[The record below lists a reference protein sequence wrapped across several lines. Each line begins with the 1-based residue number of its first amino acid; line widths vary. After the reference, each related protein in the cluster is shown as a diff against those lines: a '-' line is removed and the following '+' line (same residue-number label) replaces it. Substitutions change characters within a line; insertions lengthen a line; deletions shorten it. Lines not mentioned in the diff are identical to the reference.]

1 MSLSASAFGD
11 SQPDCE
17 SSSTTSTVIPVVKEK
32 TRRSLGGISELMKAN
47 RKEYSDVQQK
57 LEEVISK
64 IKTGEDEY
72 KERGRA
78 MDLIRSDGGKRDKY
92 NRSLDEAAIDAL
104 KALDFIKKA
113 ANEER
118 ESLVN
123 KHSRLEVEFQ
133 ELKALNETSAATKY
147 KLDQIRIG
155 AVDKR
160 RQGGFMCGEF
170 DCGV

>member
-1 MSLSASAFGD
+1 MKINFIFGKSVGALTGVFLLMSLSASAFGD

-17 SSSTTSTVIPVVKEK
+17 SSSTTSTVIRVVKEK

-92 NRSLDEAAIDAL
+92 NRVFRKS
-104 KALDFIKKA
+104 
-113 ANEER
+113 
-118 ESLVN
+118 
-123 KHSRLEVEFQ
+123 
-133 ELKALNETSAATKY
+133 
-147 KLDQIRIG
+147 
-155 AVDKR
+155 
-160 RQGGFMCGEF
+160 CGCF
-170 DCGV
+170 GQL